1 MVRTFERNE
10 LSAYLHRE
18 SGSTWEKYAE
28 VFEHLSGPNGKP
40 RIAFSWF
47 WLGFLCGP
55 LLLIARK
62 SYITGTLLLAAA
74 VVLASIHPALFW
86 IPWPVTAPLAGPIM
100 LSRFLAKVKESRNIH
115 GDADRLK
122 FLHDAGGYS
131 LILDILSFFG

>member
-1 MVRTFERNE
+1 MVRAFERNE

-18 SGSTWEKYAE
+18 SGSIWEKYAG
-28 VFEHLSGPNGKP
+28 VFEHLSGPDGKP

-47 WLGFLCGP
+47 WLGFFLGP

-62 SYITGTLLLAAA
+62 SYVSGTLLLAAA
-74 VVLASIHPALFW
+74 VILGSIHPALFW
-86 IPWPVTAPLAGPIM
+86 IPWPITAPLAGPIM
-100 LSRFLAKVKESRNIH
+100 LRRFLIQVQESRKIQ
-115 GDADRLK
+115 GEAERLK